1 MNDLRSKLIKN
12 STSKYTDILLES
24 KLFNEKDVISTRI
37 PIINVGL
44 SGYATGGLIAGV
56 TMFAGPSKNY
66 KTGFALLMAKA
77 FQEEHP
83 DGMILFYDSE
93 FGAPKPYFEAFK
105 IDMSKVVH
113 TPITDIEELK
123 HDLMSQLQNIDR
135 GEKVLVI
142 IDSIGNLA
150 SRKEVEDAIEGK
162 VVADMTRAK
171 AFKSLFRMITPH
183 LALKNIPLIAI
194 NHTYKEIGMFPKD
207 VVGGGT
213 GAYYGADNIWIIG
226 RQQEKKGDDV
236 IGFNFVINV
245 EKSRY
250 VREKSRFIVTVLY
263 SGGINRWSGLFDF
276 ALEHG
281 YIAAGKKGW
290 YHVVDRSTGE
300 VIEPGSRRSDLETND
315 ALWTALLANGD
326 FTQALEDAY
335 KLNSPMVQEDD
346 VDEYEEEIA

>member
-1 MNDLRSKLIKN
+1 MSALRDRIIKN
-12 STSKYTDILLES
+12 STSKYTDVLLDS

-83 DGMILFYDSE
+83 DGVILFYDSE
-93 FGAPKPYFEAFK
+93 FGAPKPYFESFK
-105 IDMSKVVH
+105 IDMSNVVH

-123 HDLMSQLQNIDR
+123 HDIMSQLQNIER
-135 GEKVLVI
+135 GDKVLII

-162 VVADMTRAK
+162 TVADMTRAK
-171 AFKSLFRMITPH
+171 ALKSLFRMITPH

-194 NHTYKEIGMFPKD
+194 NHTYKELSMFPKD
-207 VVGGGT
+207 IVGGGT

-226 RQQEKKGDDV
+226 RQQEKESQSGPV

-245 EKSRY
+245 EKSRF
-250 VREKSRFIVTVLY
+250 VREKSKFIVTVLFD
-263 SGGINRWSGLFDF
+263 GGIHRWSGLFDF
-276 ALEHG
+276 ALENK
-281 YIAAGKKGW
+281 YIASGKKGW
-290 YHVVDRSTGE
+290 YNVVDMETGE
-300 VIEPGSRRSDLETND
+300 LIEPAARRSDLEKND
-315 ALWTALLANGD
+315 ALWTSLLANTE
-326 FTQALEDAY
+326 FTQALENAY
-335 KLNSPMVQEDD
+335 KLNSPMLQE
-346 VDEYEEEIA
+346 EFEE